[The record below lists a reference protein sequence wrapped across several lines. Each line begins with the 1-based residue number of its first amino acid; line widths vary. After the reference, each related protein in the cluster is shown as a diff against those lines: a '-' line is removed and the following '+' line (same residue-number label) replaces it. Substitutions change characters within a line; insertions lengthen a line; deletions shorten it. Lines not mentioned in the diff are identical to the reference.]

1 MIHCYEFLRFS
12 GYFESPLFGTF
23 FHFSWYFEIA
33 GFDCTFISKSLSHR
47 NFIMEKL
54 ILANCLIRCSTS
66 HYYKRM
72 CMAMKCFCYFVMQRV
87 SVFFQASCS
96 GENVF
101 TSFMYNFERENYY
114 YLTTVFYNQRWE
126 QPRSQGLSGERPK
139 ETLGTSLRWENFNY
153 SIYFVSLMR

>member
-1 MIHCYEFLRFS
+1 MLNTILLQTHVYGHEVFL
-12 GYFESPLFGTF
+12 LF
-23 FHFSWYFEIA
+23 
-33 GFDCTFISKSLSHR
+33 R
-47 NFIMEKL
+47 NAKGEE
-54 ILANCLIRCSTS
+54 
-66 HYYKRM
+66 
-72 CMAMKCFCYFVMQRV
+72 RV